1 MRKEKWMRRANA
13 RMAKKGTKGRFTQWC
28 KGNGYGGVTDEC
40 IDQGLN
46 SSNPTTR
53 KRAQFAKAARS
64 VSKKEG
70 GGVVDKILKVAGTS
84 RAGIED
90 KIMDQRAAL
99 QDAGGLKGALK
110 SGLKEGLKGLKPSMG
125 TAVAALSGLAAKSAE
140 KKAGAVA
147 MADPFRNNEM
157 ERKAAKRRGFG
168 AGFKA
173 ASDSQ
178 VGQMSR
184 VGRPWTKCL

>member
-84 RAGIED
+84 RAGIAD
-90 KIMDQRAAL
+90 KIMDQRDAL

-110 SGLKEGLKGLKPSMG
+110 SVLKEGLKGLKPSMG
-125 TAVAALSGLAAKSAE
+125 TSVAAL
-140 KKAGAVA
+140 
-147 MADPFRNNEM
+147 
-157 ERKAAKRRGFG
+157 
-168 AGFKA
+168 
-173 ASDSQ
+173 
-178 VGQMSR
+178 
-184 VGRPWTKCL
+184 